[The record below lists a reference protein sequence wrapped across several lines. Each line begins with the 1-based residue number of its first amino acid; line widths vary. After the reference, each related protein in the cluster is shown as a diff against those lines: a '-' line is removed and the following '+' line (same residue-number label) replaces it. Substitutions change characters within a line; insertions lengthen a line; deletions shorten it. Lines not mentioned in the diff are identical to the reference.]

1 MDGWANR
8 IGRVV
13 CGLASVAALAACG
26 GGGSDEVEVVPQMRV
41 SYATAAP
48 GTFLTIE
55 DASITDGDR
64 IEVRFSND
72 TGQALTLYTLAAEG
86 RSARVPAPLYVDAT
100 TGEIASGDMRVA
112 LPDGRSATVAITAL
126 PALASVTPGAGL
138 LAWLEVLHANA
149 TRLLDELAAFEAEH
163 GYDGDVLRQALRRQ
177 ADTLA
182 AELDEM
188 RRTGTLAVA
197 LAPGEPTALSAD
209 ELRTIDSLLYL
220 MVKGLDDARAS
231 ASRTGR
237 ARALSSAE
245 QDELTRWIHET
256 FTLPAFLDAIP
267 ESIRRNQE
275 TVAQQMAQL
284 RAALRRKLPAG
295 GDWLGER
302 ARATQVFVARLVT
315 GLFQQAANLGDFAF
329 TGEPPALAEEL
340 VDVAP
345 EAWETFAPQ
354 AVQDEAE
361 SIRTL
366 WDRIRWV
373 AERICGQSIDDSR
386 FDCRRLQE
394 LAGRISHARVLQ
406 LQAVEGTTLTAGEAA
421 WFAFAIGETSPA
433 AGSRAGRTTITIDWG
448 DGSVDERL
456 VWGDDP
462 GESPF
467 GNGTRSHVFALPAG
481 QDEARYTVRVIVEAD
496 NLPGEVHARM
506 LEVRVQRSAD
516 ELDVSLDGPRT
527 LGAGE
532 QGNWVF
538 DVSGGFGRYSGVV
551 NWGDGAEQRGGSE
564 WGTFRG
570 RHTYAADGRYTVT
583 LTVTDAQGSTVRRSW
598 SIFVG
603 DDVTPAPVAIVSDF
617 DSARAEIDD
626 RWGVGV
632 MTDEFGA
639 DAGLG
644 FRDVASYSGDGG
656 NPGGHLYWQG
666 SIGDWWYF
674 RTSSPRY
681 AGDRSFALGRTLSF
695 DLRTDFAGA
704 SPQPGLPFVVISGN
718 DAAGQ
723 PLHLVQMQADHV
735 EPGTAWQRYTIALD
749 ASARWWVAGRGSLSD
764 RREATDAD
772 IRQVLSTLR
781 SLRIRGEYGGAR
793 YLGALDN
800 VALGGE

>member
-13 CGLASVAALAACG
+13 CGLASVAALAARG

-41 SYATAAP
+41 SHATAAP

-72 TGQALTLYTLAAEG
+72 TGQTLTLYTLAAEG

-126 PALASVTPGAGL
+126 PALANVTPGAGL

-197 LAPGEPTALSAD
+197 VAPGEPTALSAD

-220 MVKGLDDARAS
+220 MVKGLDDARAT

-329 TGEPPALAEEL
+329 T
-340 VDVAP
+340 
-345 EAWETFAPQ
+345 
-354 AVQDEAE
+354 
-361 SIRTL
+361 
-366 WDRIRWV
+366 
-373 AERICGQSIDDSR
+373 
-386 FDCRRLQE
+386 
-394 LAGRISHARVLQ
+394 
-406 LQAVEGTTLTAGEAA
+406 
-421 WFAFAIGETSPA
+421 
-433 AGSRAGRTTITIDWG
+433 
-448 DGSVDERL
+448 
-456 VWGDDP
+456 
-462 GESPF
+462 
-467 GNGTRSHVFALPAG
+467 
-481 QDEARYTVRVIVEAD
+481 
-496 NLPGEVHARM
+496 
-506 LEVRVQRSAD
+506 
-516 ELDVSLDGPRT
+516 
-527 LGAGE
+527 GE

-772 IRQVLSTLR
+772 IRQVLLTLR